1 MLNRLIEVTGGI
13 TAGVF
18 SLMGGLAIAA
28 IESGEERIMP
38 GDVTDKRDVL
48 AILGEPV

>member
-1 MLNRLIEVTGGI
+1 MLKRLIEVTGGI

-18 SLMGGLAIAA
+18 SLMGILAIAA

-38 GDVTDKRDVL
+38 VDVADKRNVL
-48 AILGEPV
+48 ALLGEPV